1 MSALSY
7 SEFLGQKRHVAPSL
21 GVDVADNDLHPS
33 LFPHQRDLTRWALR
47 KGRCALFCDTGLGKT
62 RMQLEWARL
71 CGERTLILAPLSVAR
86 QTVAEA
92 AAMGIEARYARSQSE
107 AGSHITVTNYEML
120 HAFDPAAFGA
130 VVLDESSILKAFS
143 GVVKRRLVE
152 AWRGTRYKLC
162 CTATPAPND
171 VVELCNHADFLE
183 VMKPSD
189 MLSTFFISKGDDQK
203 DSRFRLKRHAREAFF
218 RWLASWSAS
227 LTRPGE
233 LGYSDDGYV
242 LPPLEIAP
250 AIVESDYVPD
260 GSLFFT
266 GLKGVQDRAAVR
278 AATVG
283 ERVAAAVE
291 IVNREP
297 GEQWILW
304 CGRNDEARMLT
315 AAISGAVNVEGAMA
329 PDAKADAIERFQS
342 GEHRVLVTKPT
353 VAGFGMNFQ
362 NAARMVFVGLGD
374 SYEQYYQAIR
384 RCYRFGQRRPVKV
397 HIVLSDPE
405 RAVFENVLR
414 KEEEHRQ
421 TMRELIAAVVRYERA
436 EIGGQRDRDDYQPTR
451 ELFVPAWLTT
461 CIDLE
466 EENACA

>member
-1 MSALSY
+1 MSGDY
-7 SEFLGQKRHVAPSL
+7 REFLRGKTHLAPST
-21 GVDVADNDLHPS
+21 GIDVPSEALHPS

-92 AAMGIEARYARSQSE
+92 QAMGIDVRYARSE
-107 AGSHITVTNYEML
+107 ADASGRITVTNYEML
-120 HAFDPAAFGA
+120 HMFDPSHFGA
-130 VVLDESSILKAFS
+130 VVLDESSILKAYS
-143 GVVKRRLVE
+143 GTTKRKLVE

-218 RWLASWSAS
+218 RWLASWSVS

-233 LGYSDDGYV
+233 LGYSDEGYV
-242 LPPLEIAP
+242 LPPLGIHP
-250 AIVESDYVPD
+250 AIVGSNYVPE
-260 GSLFFT
+260 GALFFM

-278 AATVG
+278 KATVTD
-283 ERVAAAVE
+283 RVAEALAIVE
-291 IVNREP
+291 REP

-304 CGRNDEARMLT
+304 CGRNDEANALT
-315 AAISGAVNVEGAMA
+315 KSIPGAVNVEGAMS

-342 GEHRVLVTKPT
+342 GEHRVMVTKPT

-362 NAARMVFVGLGD
+362 NAARMVFVGIGD
-374 SYEQYYQAIR
+374 SYEQYYQSIR
-384 RCYRFGQRRPVKV
+384 RCYRFGQSRAVDV
-397 HIVLSDPE
+397 HIVLSEPE
-405 RAVFENVLR
+405 RAVYENVLR
-414 KEEEHRQ
+414 KEDEHRQ

-436 EIGGQRDRDDYQPTR
+436 EIAGHRERDDYQPTQ
-451 ELFVPAWLTT
+451 EIIIPPWLAT
-461 CIDLE
+461 CEME
-466 EENACA
+466 EEDACA